1 MAETLAVLEEEESL
15 RGTVSDA
22 EWTARV
28 ELAAAFRICY
38 MRGWNGSTGNHMTS
52 RVPDEPHHFLMNA
65 ADFAWDEITASNLL
79 KLDMDGKVVS
89 HPSRKPRPAGLN
101 FHSAIQ
107 REMPHISSSLHLHPM
122 AGVVV
127 SAMEDGLM
135 YFDQNSCSLYGQV
148 TYHDYEGLAQEAD
161 EAPRILSDLGEKY
174 VMIMKNHGLL
184 TVGRTIPETLAWMG
198 RLVQACETQERILAT
213 GAKPRHLSREV
224 VEWTNSQQQARS
236 NNQPIGDVEFQ
247 AAFRRAVRQDPS
259 FMQ

>member
-1 MAETLAVLEEEESL
+1 MAKSLAALEEEESL
-15 RGTVSDA
+15 RGKVSET
-22 EWTARV
+22 EWNARV

-52 RVPDEPHHFLMNA
+52 RVPDEPEHFLMNA

-79 KLDMDGKVVS
+79 KLDMDGNVVS
-89 HPSRKPRPAGLN
+89 HASRKPRPAGLN

-107 REMPHISSSLHLHPM
+107 REMPGINGTLHLHPM

-135 YFDQNSCSLYGQV
+135 YFDQNSCALYNQV

-161 EAPRILSDLGEKY
+161 EAPRILSDLGDKY

-184 TVGRTIPETLAWMG
+184 TIGRTIPETLAWMG
-198 RLVQACETQERILAT
+198 RISQACETQERLLAT
-213 GAKPRHLSREV
+213 GAKPRHLSQEV
-224 VEWTNSQQQARS
+224 VEWTHTQQQARS

-247 AAFRRAVRQDPS
+247 AAFRRAARHDPS